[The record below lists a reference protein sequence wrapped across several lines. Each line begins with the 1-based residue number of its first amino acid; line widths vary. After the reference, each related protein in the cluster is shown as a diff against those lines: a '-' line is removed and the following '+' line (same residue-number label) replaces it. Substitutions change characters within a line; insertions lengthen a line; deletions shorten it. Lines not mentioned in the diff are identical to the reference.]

1 MSTFD
6 LYSKRHKNQP
16 DIFTYDPIPN
26 KLRVQIKYIIEDFI
40 SKNDLSKYSYEK
52 FWELIYEVLTR
63 EHGVQHLY
71 YSAFGYSGDTSYQVI
86 QYLLEQE
93 DTEKII
99 DTIEISFRAI
109 SKFEI
114 FLNGTPDSVRNYT
127 KEQAIEDLNTRFKE
141 NAIGYKFESGII
153 IRADNELLHQEI
165 TKPVLSYLTH
175 PNFQTINEEY
185 LKAHEHFRHGNYK
198 ECLNE
203 CLKSF
208 ETTLKIIC
216 SQKKLGYNQK
226 DTSSKLIQIVF
237 DNNFIPVYLQT
248 KMKSLRSLLESG
260 IPTIRNRNSGHGQGT
275 TPITV
280 DDSLAS
286 FCLNLTGSTIKF
298 LLEILDI

>member
-6 LYSKRHKNQP
+6 LYSKRQKNKL
-16 DIFTYDPIPN
+16 DIYTYDPIPD

-40 SKNDLSKYSYEK
+40 SKNGLSKYSYEK

-63 EHGVQHLY
+63 EHGVRQLY
-71 YSAFGYSGDTSYQVI
+71 YSGFGYRGDNSHQVI
-86 QYLLEQE
+86 QYLLEQQE
-93 DTEKII
+93 TEKVI
-99 DTIEISFRAI
+99 DTVEISFRAI

-114 FLNGTPDSVRNYT
+114 FLNGTPDRAHNYP
-127 KEQAIEDLNTRFKE
+127 KEQVIEDLNTRFKE

-175 PNFQTINEEY
+175 PKFKTIDEEY

-216 SQKKLGYNQK
+216 SQKQLAYDQK
-226 DTSSKLIQIVF
+226 DTSNKLIQIVF
-237 DNNFIPVYLQT
+237 DNNFIPAYLQT
-248 KMKSLRSLLESG
+248 KIKSLRSLLESG

-275 TPITV
+275 TAITV
-280 DDSLAS
+280 DESLAS
-286 FCLNLTGSTIKF
+286 FCLNLTGSAIKF
-298 LLEILDI
+298 LLEVLDL